1 MMYVIKTFWHKL
13 ILLFVIL
20 FFSSQALANC
30 NDTCALEHSRCQQT
44 STQQQDT
51 RCDEQLSVCT
61 LSCNRQE
68 TMSCVYLGFK
78 NHDGTA
84 DREKE
89 LKEVTGRFAR
99 VTDEKS
105 PNFSGLCRS
114 NDMRCEFVLDWDRT
128 MYSCGGE
135 KREPRRVACCR

>member
-1 MMYVIKTFWHKL
+1 MYFIKAFWRKL
-13 ILLFVIL
+13 ILLFAFL
-20 FFSSQALANC
+20 FVSSQALANC
-30 NDTCALEHSRCQQT
+30 ADICAVEHSSCQET
-44 STQQQDT
+44 TTQQKDT
-51 RCDEQLSVCT
+51 RCDEKLSVCT
-61 LSCNRQE
+61 LSCNREE

-78 NHDGTA
+78 NHEGTA

-89 LKEVTGRFAR
+89 LSKITGGFTR
-99 VTDEKS
+99 VTVDQS

-114 NDMRCEFVLDWDRT
+114 NDMRCEYVLDWDRT